1 MGIVIAVTGRKGGI
15 GKTTITGNL
24 AGEFAAV
31 GWSVA
36 VLDADPQQSLCQWAK
51 LGQGLLSR
59 VTVPVATDDPGQF
72 QQAIVAA
79 RATAQLVL
87 IDTPPAFTDPSLLA
101 ALLADMVLLPA
112 GPSPLDI
119 VPAKESLELVKEAQI
134 QRGCELPL
142 IRFVPSKLISRT
154 LFSQDLPKALMEL
167 GALVLPGITQ
177 RVVVAEATLKGLTIA
192 EYAKK
197 SNPTRTEFRT
207 LAKVLWD
214 IFRDRQN

>member
-36 VLDADPQQSLCQWAK
+36 VLDADPQQSLYHWGK
-51 LGQGLLSR
+51 LGQGILSR

-119 VPAKESLELVKEAQI
+119 APAKESLELVKEAQI
-134 QRGCELPL
+134 QRGGQLPQV
-142 IRFVPSKLISRT
+142 RFVPSKLISRT
-154 LFSQDLPKALMEL
+154 LFSRDLPQTLSDL
-167 GALVLPGITQ
+167 GAPVLPGITQ
-177 RVVVAEATLKGLTIA
+177 RVVVAEAALVGLTVA
-192 EYAKK
+192 EYVKK
-197 SNPTRTEFRT
+197 SNPARTEFLA

-214 IFRDRQN
+214 LFHDR